1 MDLFLN
7 QQYSRVASSN
17 GDLRE
22 LFVTV
27 TGSETVVI
35 EQESDRARAPI
46 DEQAATVESEA
57 ISAARE
63 DGLQE
68 AVADSDTGE

>member
-7 QQYSRVASSN
+7 QQCSRVASSN

-22 LFVTV
+22 LFVTL
-27 TGSETVVI
+27 TGSETVVT
-35 EQESDRARAPI
+35 EQESDRERAPI

>member
-1 MDLFLN
+1 VDLFLN

-27 TGSETVVI
+27 TGSETVVT